1 VTPGSLAHV
10 PTPLSGDAS
19 SLATVIRGLSG
30 EHAKQ
35 GGTSY
40 VLAAH
45 NRPWDIPEAVVVP
58 VDYTTVCPREYFTRA
73 ENAVDNLAGLLQQ
86 KRRFGGRLFVPA
98 IDAASEIRP
107 DAVILHEGHRGLGGL
122 AYFAERLPD
131 IPVIAYLHI
140 PVGRSY
146 RRREARGLLQDAAAV
161 VFVSEFSR
169 QRAIGRL
176 GELPV
181 PSAVVHN
188 GHDDATF
195 HDRGRIESERLRV
208 SYVGQVAQY
217 KGVDLML
224 RALEPFRDDVIITV
238 VGSAQHGH
246 HLTDLSDYERG
257 LRSLA
262 TSLRLDV
269 EFRPYSSQEEVAQT
283 YRASDVV
290 CVPSVWNEPFGMVV
304 LEAMACGAVVVTS
317 SRGGLP
323 EAGGDAAVYVD
334 PHDTAS
340 FTAALRELG
349 TPTERERHQAA
360 GRTHAAAFSW
370 QATYL
375 SFTSLL
381 NQVA

>member
-1 VTPGSLAHV
+1 VTPASLAHV

-19 SLATVIRGLSG
+19 SLATVIRGLAG
-30 EHAKQ
+30 EHAKR

-45 NRPWDIPEAVVVP
+45 NRPWDIPEAVVIP

-73 ENAVDNLAGLLQQ
+73 ENAVDNVAGLLQM
-86 KRRFGGRLFVPA
+86 RRPYSGRLFVPA
-98 IDAASEIRP
+98 VRAASRVKA
-107 DAVILHEGHRGLGGL
+107 DAVVLHEGHRGLGGL
-122 AYFAERLPD
+122 AYFSRCLPD
-131 IPVIAYLHI
+131 VPVVVYMHI

-146 RRREARGLLQDAAAV
+146 RRREARRLLQDAAGV

-169 QRAIGRL
+169 QRAIERL

-188 GHDDATF
+188 GHDATTF
-195 HDRGRIESERLRV
+195 HGRGRTESDRLRV
-208 SYVGQVAQY
+208 TYVGQVARH

-224 RALEPFRDDVIITV
+224 RALEPLRDDVITTV

-246 HLTDLSDYERG
+246 HLEDLSDYERE

-269 EFRPYSSQEEVAQT
+269 EFRPYSSSQEVAQT

-304 LEAMACGAVVVTS
+304 VEAMACGAVVVTS

-340 FTAALRELG
+340 FATTLRELR
-349 TPTERERHQAA
+349 TPTVRERRQAA

-370 QATYL
+370 QASYR
-375 SFTSLL
+375 SFEALL
-381 NQVA
+381 DRVA

>member
-1 VTPGSLAHV
+1 VS
-10 PTPLSGDAS
+10 
-19 SLATVIRGLSG
+19 
-30 EHAKQ
+30 
-35 GGTSY
+35 
-40 VLAAH
+40 
-45 NRPWDIPEAVVVP
+45 
-58 VDYTTVCPREYFTRA
+58 PREYFTRA

-86 KRRFGGRLFVPA
+86 KRPYGGRLFVPA

-107 DAVILHEGHRGLGGL
+107 GAVILHEGHRGLGGL

-146 RRREARGLLQDAAAV
+146 RRREARRLLQDAAGVA
-161 VFVSEFSR
+161 FVSEFSR
-169 QRAIGRL
+169 ERAIDRL

-188 GHDDATF
+188 GHDAATF
-195 HDRGRIESERLRV
+195 HDRGRTESDRFRV
-208 SYVGQVAQY
+208 SYVGQISRH

-224 RALEPFRDDVIITV
+224 RALEPLRDDVITTV
-238 VGSAQHGH
+238 VGSAEHGH
-246 HLTDLSDYERG
+246 HLQGLSDYEQE

-262 TSLRLDV
+262 RSLRLDV
-269 EFRPYSSQEEVAQT
+269 EFRPYCSSEEVAQT

-304 LEAMACGAVVVTS
+304 IEAMACGAVVVAS

-334 PHDTAS
+334 PHDTAG
-340 FTAALRELG
+340 FTTALRELR
-349 TPTERERHQAA
+349 TPTGRKRHQAA
-360 GRTHAAAFSW
+360 GRSHAAGFTW
-370 QATYL
+370 QASYL
-375 SFTSLL
+375 SFESLL

>member
-1 VTPGSLAHV
+1 VTPTSLAHV

-19 SLATVIRGLSG
+19 SLGTVIRGLAG

-35 GGTSY
+35 GGASY

-73 ENAVDNLAGLLQQ
+73 ENAVDNLAGLLQR
-86 KRRFGGRLFVPA
+86 KRPFGGRLFVPA
-98 IDAASEIRP
+98 IRAASEIRP

-122 AYFAERLPD
+122 AYFVQRLPD
-131 IPVIAYLHI
+131 VPVIAYLHI

-146 RRREARGLLQDAAAV
+146 RRREARRLLQDAAGVA
-161 VFVSEFSR
+161 FVSEFGR
-169 QRAIGRL
+169 QRAIERL

-188 GHDDATF
+188 GHDATTF
-195 HDRGRIESERLRV
+195 HDLGRTESERLRV
-208 SYVGQVAQY
+208 SYVGQVARH

-224 RALEPFRDDVIITV
+224 RALEPLRADVITTV

-246 HLTDLSDYERG
+246 HLQGLSDYERE

-269 EFRPYSSQEEVAQT
+269 EFRPYSSSEEVART

-304 LEAMACGAVVVTS
+304 VEAMACGAVVVTS

-340 FTAALRELG
+340 FATTLRELR
-349 TPTERERHQAA
+349 TPTVRERRQAA

-370 QATYL
+370 QASYR
-375 SFTSLL
+375 SFEALL
-381 NQVA
+381 DRVA